1 LCNPRGDLSTE
12 GTHLAPVASLPGP
25 RRGLQL
31 FLDGIREF
39 LGMLSFNNFRG
50 SPVGLPRTRSLLRHV
65 ACKSLQ
71 CAGRSR
77 GVEGRSRAILK
88 PSNVSF
94 WELGYRPAN
103 ANVLDWRC
111 RIQREGVVLLF
122 DALSLGILRGEV
134 VEAHSAVGRLG
145 WPRH

>member
-1 LCNPRGDLSTE
+1 MLICPLG
-12 GTHLAPVASLPGP
+12 GTHLAPVASLAGP

-31 FLDGIREF
+31 LLDGIREL
-39 LGMLSFNNFRG
+39 LGVLGLDKLRR

-65 ACKSLQ
+65 ACNTPK

-94 WELGYRPAN
+94 WKLGIGSDN
-103 ANVLDWRC
+103 ANVLNWRG

-122 DALSLGILRGEV
+122 DAFPLWVMRREA
-134 VEAHSAVGRLG
+134 VEAHAAVNLAGL
-145 WPRH
+145 WH